1 MTIVFQTYGLEVII
15 DIQRHFFMEI
25 LAYYM
30 NKEHFIGMFTA
41 LVVVRCTG
49 IIKISSWNNTE
60 QKLTTFALSCY
71 ICIIYAN

>member
-15 DIQRHFFMEI
+15 DTETFFMGI

-30 NKEHFIGMFTA
+30 NKEHFTGIFTA

-49 IIKISSWNNTE
+49 IIQISTCNMLHPRLGEKGDAT
-60 QKLTTFALSCY
+60 
-71 ICIIYAN
+71 

>member
-49 IIKISSWNNTE
+49 IIKISTWNNRTE
-60 QKLTTFALSCY
+60 TDH
-71 ICIIYAN
+71 ICFELLHMHNIC